1 MNVQSVKR
9 IRDGGRGLAAGAW
22 LPPISKREKK
32 KNYVCG
38 KNISKKKYKI
48 KNKNLT

>member
-32 KNYVCG
+32 KKLCLW
-38 KNISKKKYKI
+38 KKYF
-48 KNKNLT
+48 